1 MDDEQMVRVERS
13 NGWASV
19 VLNRPHR
26 KNAITGPLMDQL
38 ADVITSL
45 SADTT
50 VAAIVLRGEAGA
62 FCSGVDL
69 TELQAAPP
77 HPWVP
82 HFGDSVRRAHI
93 ALFRCACPVVVALER
108 YGINA
113 GTSLALSGDLVIA
126 GETSFLQIG
135 EIRQGAHI
143 PMNAA
148 WMRIKSNEHVL
159 ARMALLGDRVA
170 GPELLRLGL
179 VHEVVAD
186 DEVRSR
192 AEAVAA
198 QLAGFPDQSSRNVKR
213 DIRQHLDLDP
223 ETWFSS
229 TSNAALLSADQVRS

>member
-1 MDDEQMVRVERS
+1 MDDEPLVKVERS
-13 NGWASV
+13 EGWASV

-38 ADVITSL
+38 GDAVTSL
-45 SADTT
+45 SADTS
-50 VAAIVLRGEAGA
+50 VAAIVIRGEGGA

-69 TELQAAPP
+69 TELQADPP
-77 HPWVP
+77 HSWAAS
-82 HFGDSVRRAHI
+82 FSESVRRAHI
-93 ALFRCACPVVVALER
+93 ALFNCACPIVVALER

-113 GTSLALSGDLVIA
+113 GTSLALSGDLLVA

-186 DEVRSR
+186 ESVGARADEL
-192 AEAVAA
+192 AEQFAA
-198 QLAGFPDQSSRNVKR
+198 FPDQSSRNIKR
-213 DIRQHLDLDP
+213 DLRAHLDIDP
-223 ETWFSS
+223 EIWFASK
-229 TSNAALLSADQVRS
+229 SNSALMSAKQVRN